1 MSFANEKANKDTP
14 TLPGLLYPMIPSQ
27 RVEATAK
34 WKEQSTDV
42 NYEINPE
49 HGQLEERPKH
59 QYPKPSHRDRQVP
72 GPFRPGRRLSPILT
86 QIPVFSV
93 KPHRKSRTEIPAPPL
108 FFLSV
113 EGRWGSGGGGEVRRI
128 ARRKARTSREMIARI
143 RAYFSL

>member
-14 TLPGLLYPMIPSQ
+14 KPPGLLYPMIPSQ

-72 GPFRPGRRLSPILT
+72 GPFRPGRRLSRILN
-86 QIPVFSV
+86 QVPVFSV
-93 KPHRKSRTEIPAPPL
+93 KPHRQSRTEIPPPL
-108 FFLSV
+108 FSF
-113 EGRWGSGGGGEVRRI
+113 GGGEMGEWEWGEVRRI

>member
-1 MSFANEKANKDTP
+1 MKRLTRTP
-14 TLPGLLYPMIPSQ
+14 PTSPGLLYPRIPSQ

-72 GPFRPGRRLSPILT
+72 GPFRPRRRLSRILT
-86 QIPVFSV
+86 QVPIFSV
-93 KPHRKSRTEIPAPPL
+93 KPHRQSRTEIQPPPL

-113 EGRWGSGGGGEVRRI
+113 EGRWGSEGGGRCAG
-128 ARRKARTSREMIARI
+128 SREGR
-143 RAYFSL
+143 RELLER

>member
-1 MSFANEKANKDTP
+1 
-14 TLPGLLYPMIPSQ
+14 MIPSQ

-72 GPFRPGRRLSPILT
+72 GPFRPGRRLSRILT
-86 QIPVFSV
+86 EVPVFSV
-93 KPHRKSRTEIPAPPL
+93 KPHRQSRTEIPAPPL
-108 FFLSV
+108 FFFF
-113 EGRWGSGGGGEVRRI
+113 RWRGDGGIGVGGGAQDREKEGEN
-128 ARRKARTSREMIARI
+128 
-143 RAYFSL
+143 